1 MIEINKTKKMYAEVV
16 FPLPFRNT
24 FTYSIPVALEE
35 QVQFGVRAVC
45 PFGKRILTGFVI
57 NVTEKTEVKSKIKPI
72 RDILDTHPIFSKQSL
87 KFYEWISEY
96 YLSSLGEALKNSV
109 PYGLEVE
116 SKKKVV
122 SDKELCLALYA
133 KEKNANSTRAK
144 LLKLLSEKET
154 YKISYLQ
161 KLVKK
166 KSIHSVLKTLEKH
179 GAVTILNEIEDSK
192 VKVKRQKF
200 VKLNI
205 EIDDV
210 YKILPE
216 LERKSSKQVVILL
229 ELLSAKENTIQQS
242 ELLKKTKAHQSSIN
256 SLARKGIVKI
266 FLKEVE
272 RVYRETYNESLQNFN
287 LTDKQIKVIDS
298 VAEYINE
305 KSFHP
310 FLLHGVTGSGKTQV
324 YIELTKIAIEQKRTV
339 LILVPEISLTP
350 QITSRFFNNFGEQI
364 AVIHSRMSL
373 GERYDA
379 WRGVINGKYK
389 IVIGPRSALF
399 APLENIG
406 LIVVDEEHD
415 QSYKQY
421 DLVPKY
427 NARDS
432 AILRAKFSEC
442 PVLLGSAT
450 PSLESMYN
458 AKTGKFTLLELK
470 ERVDNAKLP
479 KIRLIDLTIE
489 KKRKRL
495 EGVFSKTL
503 LEAIDKR
510 IKKKEGVILLQNRR
524 GFATQVYCE
533 DCGEIDMCNDCSVS
547 MVYHINKNIMKCH
560 YCGAVKPVP
569 KACTNCGSLAIKFFG
584 TGTQRV
590 EDELEFYFP
599 NIKIERIDSD
609 TISKKGKLGIILNNF
624 RKGEID
630 ILVGTQ
636 IVSKGMDFSN
646 VTLVGVIS
654 AETSLWMPDFR
665 ADERTFQLLTQ
676 VSGRSGRSK
685 VEGEVIIQTQNHKS
699 FVLQKVLTNDYQGF
713 YENEIMLRQQ
723 NSYPPFARIAMV
735 EVKDED
741 DKKGRQAINDFYRI
755 LQKFSYNII
764 LLPPNEAVI
773 AKIKGIYRFQI
784 MLKSLRKIDPN
795 GRMLRNALNNAF
807 IEFNRVSK
815 FRDVKIYFDI
825 DPQSVL

>member
-1 MIEINKTKKMYAEVV
+1 MYAEVV
-16 FPLPFRNT
+16 FPLPFRNS
-24 FTYSIPVALEE
+24 FTYSIPEKLKE
-35 QVQFGVRAVC
+35 QVQLGVRVVC
-45 PFGKRILTGFVI
+45 PFGKRVLTGFVI
-57 NVTEKTEVKSKIKPI
+57 NVTETTDVKSKIKPV
-72 RDILDTHPIFSKQSL
+72 RDVLDTTPIFSKQSL
-87 KFYEWISEY
+87 KFYRWISEY

-109 PYGLEVE
+109 PYGLDVE

-122 SDKELCLALYA
+122 ADKNLCLALYA
-133 KEKNANSTRAK
+133 KEKKPNSTRAK
-144 LLKLLSEKET
+144 ILKLLSEKET

-179 GAVTILNEIEDSK
+179 GAITILNEIEDSK

-205 EIDDV
+205 DIDEV

-242 ELLKKTKAHQSSIN
+242 ELLKKTKTHQSSIN
-256 SLARKGIVKI
+256 SLAQKGIVKI
-266 FLKEVE
+266 FLKEIE
-272 RVYRETYNESLQNFN
+272 RVYRETYSEGMQDFE
-287 LTDKQIKVIDS
+287 LTDQQVEIINSVSGHIK
-298 VAEYINE
+298 E
-305 KSFHP
+305 KVFHP

-324 YIELTKIAIEQKRTV
+324 YIELTKIAIEEKRTV

-350 QITSRFFNNFGEQI
+350 QITSRFFNNFGEQV

-379 WRGVINGKYK
+379 WRGVISGKYK

-427 NARDS
+427 NARD
-432 AILRAKFSEC
+432 AAVLRAKFSDA

-489 KKRKRL
+489 KKKKRM

-503 LEAIDKR
+503 LEAIDER

-533 DCGEIDMCNDCSVS
+533 DCGEIDMCKDCSVS

-609 TISKKGKLGIILNNF
+609 TISKKGKLGIILNSF

-630 ILVGTQ
+630 VLVGTQ

-685 VEGEVIIQTQNHKS
+685 IEGEVIIQTQNHKN
-699 FVLQKVLTNDYQGF
+699 FVLQKVLNNDYQGF
-713 YENEIMLRQQ
+713 YQSEIMLRQQ
-723 NSYPPFARIAMV
+723 SNYPPFSRIALV
-735 EVKDED
+735 EIKDED
-741 DKKGRQAINDFYRI
+741 DQKARMAINDFYKI
-755 LQKFSYNII
+755 LQKYSYGIL

-784 MLKSLRKIDPN
+784 MLKSLRKTDPN
-795 GRMLRNALNNAF
+795 GRTLRNALNNAF

>member
-1 MIEINKTKKMYAEVV
+1 VYAEVV
-16 FPLPFRNT
+16 FPLPFRNS
-24 FTYSIPVALEE
+24 FTYSIPEKLEE
-35 QVQFGVRAVC
+35 HTMLGVRVVC
-45 PFGKRILTGFVI
+45 PFGKRVLTGFVI
-57 NVTEKTEVKSKIKPI
+57 NVTETTEIKSKIKSI
-72 RDILDTHPIFSKQSL
+72 RDVLDTQPIFSEQSL
-87 KFYEWISEY
+87 EFYKWIADY

-122 SDKELCLALYA
+122 SDKELCLSLYA
-133 KEKNANSTRAK
+133 KEKKPNSTRAK

-154 YKISYLQ
+154 YKISQLQ

-166 KSIHSVLKTLEKH
+166 KSIYSVLKTLENH
-179 GAVTILNEIEDSK
+179 GAVSIINEIEDTK

-200 VKLNI
+200 VTLDK
-205 EIDDV
+205 EIDEV
-210 YKILPE
+210 YNLLPE
-216 LERKSSKQVVILL
+216 LERKSSKQVVIVL
-229 ELLSAKENTIQQS
+229 ELLAAKGKAIQQS
-242 ELLKKTKAHQSSIN
+242 ELLKKTQANQSSIN
-256 SLARKGIVKI
+256 SLAKKGIVKI

-272 RVYRETYNESLQNFN
+272 RVYRETYSEGLKDFE
-287 LTDKQIKVIDS
+287 LTGKQVEVINA
-298 VAEYINE
+298 VEKHINE
-305 KSFHP
+305 QSFHP

-324 YIELTKIAIEQKRTV
+324 YIELTKKAIENNKSV

-350 QITSRFFNNFGEQI
+350 QITSRFFNSFGEQVT
-364 AVIHSRMSL
+364 VIHSRMSL

-379 WRGVINGKYK
+379 WRGVLSGKYK

-421 DLVPKY
+421 DMVPKY

-432 AILRAKFSEC
+432 AVLRAKFSEC
-442 PVLLGSAT
+442 PVVLGSAT

-458 AKTGKFTLLELK
+458 TKTGKFTLLELK

-479 KIRLIDLTIE
+479 KIRLIDITIE
-489 KKRKRL
+489 KKRKHM

-503 LEAIDKR
+503 LEEIEKR

-533 DCGEIDMCNDCSVS
+533 DCGEIDMCKDCSVS
-547 MVYHINKNIMKCH
+547 MVYHINKNVMKCH
-560 YCGAVKPVP
+560 YCGAIKPVP
-569 KACTNCGSLAIKFFG
+569 KACTNCGSLSIKFFG

-609 TISKKGKLGIILNNF
+609 TISKKGKLGLILNSF

-630 ILVGTQ
+630 VLVGTQ

-685 VEGEVIIQTQNHKS
+685 IEGEVIIQTQNHKN
-699 FVLQKVLTNDYQGF
+699 FVLQKVLNNDYDGF
-713 YENEIMLRQQ
+713 YESEIMLRQQ
-723 NSYPPFARIAMV
+723 SHYPPFSRIALV
-735 EVKDED
+735 EIKDED
-741 DKKGRQAINDFYRI
+741 DQKARLAINDFYRI
-755 LQKFSYNII
+755 LQKYSDKII

-784 MLKSLRKIDPN
+784 MLKSLRKVDPN
-795 GRMLRNALNNAF
+795 GRILRNALNNAF
-807 IEFNRVSK
+807 VEFNRISK